1 MIDNSFCIKNKVILI
16 TGASSG
22 IGKQVAIDLSKMGAK
37 VIIIGRD
44 KARTE
49 ETYNLLKNSDEH
61 KFYCLDL
68 TDGKKQDELVD
79 QLPLL
84 DGIVHS
90 AAITYHLPAKFAT
103 RRDIDNVF
111 SINFNA
117 IVELNSKLL
126 RMKRVGKPASIIHFT
141 SMASKYPYYGG
152 SLYCASKTALEMYT
166 RCMAIELADR
176 QIRVN
181 CVQPS
186 FVNTSMVDTATS
198 NIGYDVIGSS
208 KRLMPLGIVDIE
220 DISKTVSFLISD
232 ASKWISGAVIPL
244 GGG

>member
-1 MIDNSFCIKNKVILI
+1 MIDNSFCIKGKTILI

-37 VIIIGRD
+37 VVIVGRD
-44 KARTE
+44 KTRTE
-49 ETYNLLKNSDEH
+49 ETYNLLENSEH

-68 TDGKKQDELVD
+68 TDGEKQDELVE
-79 QLPLL
+79 QLPQL

-90 AAITYHLPAKFAT
+90 AAITHHLPAKFVSHN
-103 RRDIDNVF
+103 DIDNVF

-126 RMKRVGKPASIIHFT
+126 RKKRIAKPASIVHFT
-141 SMASKYPYYGG
+141 SLASKYPYYGG
-152 SLYCASKTALEMYT
+152 SIYAASKAALEVYS
-166 RCMAIELADR
+166 RCLAIELADR

-186 FVNTSMVDTATS
+186 FVKTPMVETATN
-198 NIGYDVIGSS
+198 NIGYDVVESS
-208 KRLMPLGIVDIE
+208 KRLMPLEIVDIE
-220 DISKTVSFLISD
+220 DVSKTVSFLISD
-232 ASKWISGAVIPL
+232 ASKWISGAIIPL